1 MAHRC
6 RAGIRPLA
14 DQVRRARCILRGQVA
29 AELDAAVGQDSNMRD
44 HRMSRKESQ
53 IEQQLI
59 DKLVDELKYTRR
71 EDIHD
76 KAAGAEFP
84 RQVPGLNQVRLTDA
98 EFARLRDDIIG
109 ADVFQ
114 AARTLRE
121 YGYLQREIALKAL
134 GLSPRRAMEQIVDY
148 KNDPGNGY
156 NAARGLV
163 HKLGQG
169 LGLASNAPV
178 F

>member
-1 MAHRC
+1 
-6 RAGIRPLA
+6 
-14 DQVRRARCILRGQVA
+14 
-29 AELDAAVGQDSNMRD
+29 
-44 HRMSRKESQ
+44 MSRKESQ

-121 YGYLQREIALKAL
+121 YGYLQREDGTPLHSMLINLEDWCKNHFEVV
-134 GLSPRRAMEQIVDY
+134 LSCASVPTTATTATMSSCLSTACRWCRSRSRPWGSARAEPWSRSWTTRTTPATATMQREAVLFDVRRY
-148 KNDPGNGY
+148 
-156 NAARGLV
+156 
-163 HKLGQG
+163 
-169 LGLASNAPV
+169 
-178 F
+178 